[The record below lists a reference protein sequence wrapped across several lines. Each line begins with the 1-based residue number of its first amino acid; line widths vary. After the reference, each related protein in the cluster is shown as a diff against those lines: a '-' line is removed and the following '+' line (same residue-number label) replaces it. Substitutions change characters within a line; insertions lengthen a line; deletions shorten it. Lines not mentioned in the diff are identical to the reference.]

1 MLKNFGIT
9 PSKEQETEK
18 IITVSRNTDSYLG
31 ILSLIIL
38 LNLAALTYPHES
50 TSRYPKMPA
59 YLVGQEQVI
68 GLGCEDYNYSLGIV
82 NRLGWL
88 GYATG
93 VMLAEL
99 KPQLAN
105 IADFFEIKQISK
117 PPPDAEST

>member
-1 MLKNFGIT
+1 
-9 PSKEQETEK
+9 
-18 IITVSRNTDSYLG
+18 
-31 ILSLIIL
+31 
-38 LNLAALTYPHES
+38 
-50 TSRYPKMPA
+50 MPA